1 MNNEQNFLHK
11 TAVALSN
18 IEEVESFSISFKT
31 ITIDGKD
38 EKVPDLKVVK
48 KGAKDGCESNS

>member
-11 TAVALSN
+11 TAVALSK
-18 IEEVESFSISFKT
+18 IEEVDSFEISFKT

-48 KGAKDGCESNS
+48 KGTDNERKSLS